1 MASRLSI
8 LVVFGIFLQYC
19 PVDLLPGGFIPKFRG
34 LPTFFN
40 RLDKKHPTI
49 YTISSNIPEN
59 ACGYSMAILIPFIPG
74 KNLGRENWPS
84 SCRATGSSGPV
95 IIFTATCASLIF
107 LDTIMIS
114 WSIESNSQQT
124 WDHVLV
130 VVEQCQKLRA
140 DMSPK
145 WAEETIESPW
155 LIHTLILY

>member
-74 KNLGRENWPS
+74 KIWVEKIDHPAVGLPGR
-84 SCRATGSSGPV
+84 PV
-95 IIFTATCASLIF
+95 L
-107 LDTIMIS
+107 
-114 WSIESNSQQT
+114 
-124 WDHVLV
+124 
-130 VVEQCQKLRA
+130 
-140 DMSPK
+140 
-145 WAEETIESPW
+145 
-155 LIHTLILY
+155 